1 MKDKTTD
8 LLSAIKEEGITAAFD
23 NSIIQTAV
31 ENFAASVLSGPAAP
45 FLGAIFGAVA
55 PRINGMFISY
65 KQKRLERNT
74 KRLIEELA
82 NKIDTLEMNYD
93 SLTDQMKEQ
102 YKGLYAE
109 MLLDNVIDEQQ
120 EEKIKWSVNGFV
132 NMMTND
138 TNEHVMKI
146 FFDTLSELT
155 VLDIDILRM
164 YNVLSDINW
173 QDIEEKYGIDY
184 DRRQLV
190 KEKLVRFGLL
200 CRVNDQVRDD
210 NLDEIVDYLKKSEAE
225 AKKNKPKTVKFPS
238 GIKKVR
244 NSEAY
249 RITQLGIDFLKSI
262 EMGQTCI

>member
-93 SLTDQMKEQ
+93 SLTDQMK
-102 YKGLYAE
+102 
-109 MLLDNVIDEQQ
+109 
-120 EEKIKWSVNGFV
+120 
-132 NMMTND
+132 
-138 TNEHVMKI
+138 
-146 FFDTLSELT
+146 
-155 VLDIDILRM
+155 
-164 YNVLSDINW
+164 
-173 QDIEEKYGIDY
+173 
-184 DRRQLV
+184 
-190 KEKLVRFGLL
+190 
-200 CRVNDQVRDD
+200 
-210 NLDEIVDYLKKSEAE
+210 
-225 AKKNKPKTVKFPS
+225 
-238 GIKKVR
+238 
-244 NSEAY
+244 
-249 RITQLGIDFLKSI
+249 
-262 EMGQTCI
+262 